1 VTQVS
6 NPNFGQISNLETS
19 STSAEKTSSIEHPQ
33 HNQDVQLAAGRHL
46 EFGLAPPSS
55 LIAMLSKSLIG
66 RFLIPTRLTT
76 VRPCQAVVVLSSL
89 LLSPLAAAASNFG
102 HRPGAFLFPQD
113 PSRRNLSLSSESSSD
128 SDNNNPMKFDS
139 PAAQRNKEL
148 IWEILSSKALPN
160 ENENENDSPLRIL
173 EIAAGTGVH
182 TEHFAKRMIEAK
194 RPFFWY
200 PTDPSPSS
208 RLSIQCY
215 IDESFLTSAVHSPM
229 PLTLNKKGIIEPETR
244 KTLDEQSSLDLILCI
259 NMIHISPWEATLGLL
274 KVAGEKLNN
283 NGCLYCYGPYK
294 IGGTAVES
302 NL

>member
-1 VTQVS
+1 M
-6 NPNFGQISNLETS
+6 
-19 STSAEKTSSIEHPQ
+19 SASSIYPRWSSS
-33 HNQDVQLAAGRHL
+33 GRHL
-46 EFGLAPPSS
+46 EFSIIAAPSS
-55 LIAMLSKSLIG
+55 PIAMLARSLIG
-66 RFLIPTRLTT
+66 KFFIPTRFTT
-76 VRPCQAVVVLSSL
+76 IRSRQAVLVLSSL

-102 HRPGAFLFPQD
+102 HRPGAFIFSQNP
-113 PSRRNLSLSSESSSD
+113 PTRNLSLSSESSSD
-128 SDNNNPMKFDS
+128 SDNNPMKLDS
-139 PAAQRNKEL
+139 PAAQRNKEP
-148 IWEILSSKALPN
+148 IWEILSSKSLPN
-160 ENENENDSPLRIL
+160 GYESDSPLRIL

-194 RPFFWY
+194 QPFVWY
-200 PTDPSPSS
+200 PTDPSQSS

-215 IDESFLTSAVHSPM
+215 IDESFLTSVVHSPM

-244 KTLDEQSSLDLILCI
+244 KTLDESLDLILCI

-274 KVAGEKLNN
+274 KVVGEKLNN